1 MSINLTD
8 NDAGLQLFQV
18 IQNMGEVHT
27 NPVLNFLGEDPNIIE
42 NQKYPAGYLCFG
54 GETWRAYY
62 HCHAAPNKQMNE
74 HGHFHIF
81 ARPRDEIHNSNAW
94 THLVA
99 LAMDN
104 MGQPLSWFTVN
115 HWVTG
120 KTWKSA
126 NELNVLLENLP
137 IVRDASLTEQWLI
150 AMLGFYRTNI
160 QVLLENRDIQVN
172 KIKNETGTDIS
183 EDRNYYEL
191 STRSINLL
199 EELK

>member
-1 MSINLTD
+1 MSTSLIN

-27 NPVLNFLGEDPNIIE
+27 NPVLNLLGDNPNIIE
-42 NQKYPAGYLCFG
+42 NEKYPAGYLCFR

-62 HCHAAPNKQMNE
+62 HCHVAPNKLKNE

-81 ARPRDEIHNSNAW
+81 ARLKDEIHNSNAW
-94 THLVA
+94 SHVVA

-104 MGQPLSWFTVN
+104 MGQPLNWFTVN

-126 NELNVLLENLP
+126 VELNVLLENLP
-137 IVRDASLTEQWLI
+137 IDSDESLVEQWLI
-150 AMLGFYRTNI
+150 AMLKFYRADI
-160 QVLLENRDIQVN
+160 QELLENRDIKVS
-172 KIKNETGTDIS
+172 KLKDKSDKEIFKNRD
-183 EDRNYYEL
+183 YYEL
-191 STRSINLL
+191 STRPINLL
-199 EELK
+199 KELK

>member
-1 MSINLTD
+1 MSISLTD

-27 NPVLNFLGEDPNIIE
+27 NPVLNFMGENPNIIE

-94 THLVA
+94 SHLVA

-160 QVLLENRDIQVN
+160 QVLLENRDAQVN
-172 KIKNETGTDIS
+172 SLKSETGTDIS

-191 STRSINLL
+191 TTRSINLL

>member
-1 MSINLTD
+1 MSVTD
-8 NDAGLQLFQV
+8 NDAGLQLFRV
-18 IQNMGEVHT
+18 IQNMGELHT
-27 NPVLNFLGEDPNIIE
+27 NPVLNLLGENPNIIE
-42 NQKYPAGYLCFG
+42 NQKYPTGNLCFG

-62 HCHAAPNKQMNE
+62 HCHAAPNKLMNE

-81 ARPRDEIHNSNAW
+81 ARLEGEIHNSQAW
-94 THLVA
+94 SHIVA

-120 KTWKSA
+120 KIWKSA
-126 NELNVLLENLP
+126 NELNILLENLP
-137 IVRDASLTEQWLI
+137 IVRDESFVEQWLI
-150 AMLGFYRTNI
+150 AMLRFYRANI
-160 QVLLENRDIQVN
+160 QELLENRDTQIN
-172 KIKNETGTDIS
+172 ALKKKTGKEIL

-199 EELK
+199 KELK

>member
-1 MSINLTD
+1 MSLID

-18 IQNMGEVHT
+18 IQNMGELDT
-27 NPVLNFLGEDPNIIE
+27 NPVLNLLGENPSIIV
-42 NQKYPAGYLCFG
+42 NQKYPTSYLCFG

-62 HCHAAPNKQMNE
+62 HCHAASNKVMNE

-81 ARPRDEIHNSNAW
+81 TRTRDEIQNSKAW
-94 THLVA
+94 SHVVA
-99 LAMDN
+99 LAMDY

-126 NELNVLLENLP
+126 NELNVLLEDLP
-137 IVRDASLTEQWLI
+137 IVSDESLAEQWLI
-150 AMLGFYRTNI
+150 AMLRFYRANI
-160 QVLLENRDIQVN
+160 QELLENRDAQIN
-172 KIKNETGTDIS
+172 TLKRKTEKEIL

-199 EELK
+199 KEL

>member
-27 NPVLNFLGEDPNIIE
+27 NPVLNFLGENPNIIE

-62 HCHAAPNKQMNE
+62 HCHAAPNKQLNE

-81 ARPRDEIHNSNAW
+81 ARPMDEIHNSDAW
-94 THLVA
+94 SHVVA
-99 LAMDN
+99 LAIDN

-120 KTWKSA
+120 KTWKCA
-126 NELNVLLENLP
+126 NELNILLENLP

-150 AMLGFYRTNI
+150 AMLGFYRANI
-160 QVLLENRDIQVN
+160 KELLENRDTRVN
-172 KIKNETGTDIS
+172 KLTNETGTDIS
-183 EDRNYYEL
+183 EDRKYYEL

>member
-1 MSINLTD
+1 MSLIDKDT
-8 NDAGLQLFQV
+8 GLQLFQV
-18 IQNMGEVHT
+18 IQKMGELHT
-27 NPVLNFLGEDPNIIE
+27 NPVLNLLGENPNIIE
-42 NQKYPAGYLCFG
+42 NQKYPNGYLCFG

-62 HCHAAPNKQMNE
+62 HCHAATNKLMNE

-81 ARPRDEIHNSNAW
+81 ARLEDEIHSSQAW
-94 THLVA
+94 SHVVA
-99 LAMDN
+99 LSMDN

-126 NELNVLLENLP
+126 NELNILLENIP
-137 IVRDASLTEQWLI
+137 IVRDQPLVEQWLI
-150 AMLGFYRTNI
+150 AMLRFYRANI
-160 QVLLENRDIQVN
+160 QELLENRDTQIDAL
-172 KIKNETGTDIS
+172 KRRAGKEIL

-199 EELK
+199 KELK